1 MAATDSPDNF
11 DPVNVAVR
19 ENIRGS
25 APVGHANTADP
36 DIRNRNIG
44 GDEAHLFIPMPA
56 ARLSLVRNDN
66 VRWK

>member
-19 ENIRGS
+19 EHIRGS
-25 APVGHANTADP
+25 DTSRHANTADP

-56 ARLSLVRNDN
+56 ARPGLVRNYN
-66 VRWK
+66 VGWK